1 MHLMQVALLGRF
13 NGQGLGPS
21 VQDLIS
27 NHELQE
33 GPSGIGVEHGVTST
47 PECRHESIHIKRA
60 TSDSILILIR
70 TTPGVEYVKVVLVG
84 GRVRGAMLVGDTGLE
99 ETFENLILS
108 ETDVSHIGDDMLTR
122 EVDIED
128 FFD

>member
-1 MHLMQVALLGRF
+1 MHLTQVALLGRF
-13 NGQGLGPS
+13 NGQGLGSS

-27 NHELQE
+27 NHELE
-33 GPSGIGVEHGVTST
+33 ESPSGIGVKHGVAST

-60 TSDSILILIR
+60 TTESIRILIR
-70 TTPGVEYVKVVLVG
+70 TTPGVEYVKVVLVD

-108 ETDVSHIGDDMLTR
+108 ETDVSHIGDDLLSR